1 MRYVSSHLAPGNLAY
16 IPKEFYYSIM
26 ISYFTWCVLGYVEK
40 VETVVKSYVSSC
52 CDAQWIFCFSGNDEV
67 SVLQVYWPD
76 GSSIS
81 RTLQPGE
88 MNSVVEVA
96 YPKDGEVTVVAN
108 DTQVVMQDD
117 PRHEL

>member
-1 MRYVSSHLAPGNLAY
+1 M
-16 IPKEFYYSIM
+16 
-26 ISYFTWCVLGYVEK
+26 
-40 VETVVKSYVSSC
+40 
-52 CDAQWIFCFSGNDEV
+52 